1 MINEVQA
8 DMINQTDTTAIDR
21 KSWVKPEL
29 TLIEAGSAEAG
40 GQVKGDGGIG
50 QS

>member
-1 MINEVQA
+1 MTNTTNET
-8 DMINQTDTTAIDR
+8 NTTPSDR
-21 KSWVKPEL
+21 ESWVKPEL

-40 GQVKGDGGIG
+40 GSMQGDGGIG